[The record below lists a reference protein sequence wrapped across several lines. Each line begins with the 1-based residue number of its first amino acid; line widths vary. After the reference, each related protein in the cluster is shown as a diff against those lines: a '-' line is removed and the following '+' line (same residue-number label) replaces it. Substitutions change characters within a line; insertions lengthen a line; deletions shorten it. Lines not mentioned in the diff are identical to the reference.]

1 MSSGADGSSVLIVGD
16 GQTAALCSHA
26 LINQG
31 RGRFRLAGVV
41 PPSQMQDFLRQEAGW
56 TGQGPLKSPGRVVVA
71 VDDRRGRLPLA
82 ELVTLRFAGVKVQD
96 ASSFLE
102 DMGRKVPVR
111 SVLPSDLVFSDGF
124 RSSRRAFWSK
134 SITEWFLALFLL
146 ALAAPC
152 IVLAVVVILLESGW
166 PVFFRQDRVGLHGKV
181 FKVIK
186 LRTMFQDAEKTG
198 PQFALANDK
207 RITRFGRLLRRSRFD
222 ELPQL
227 INVLRGEMA
236 VVGPRPERP
245 AFVEGFKE
253 LIPYFAYRHSVRPGI
268 TGWAQVMYGY
278 TDDTNGSLEKL
289 SYDLYYIKHCSLQL
303 DLKILLGTIKT
314 VIQREGR

>member
-1 MSSGADGSSVLIVGD
+1 MSGGVDSSSVLIVGD

-26 LINQG
+26 LIMQG

-41 PPSQMQDFLRQEAGW
+41 PPSQMRDFLRKETGW
-56 TGQGPLKSPGRVVVA
+56 VGQGRARVPHRVVVA

-82 ELVTLRFAGVKVQD
+82 DLVTLRFAGVQVQD

-102 DMGRKVPVR
+102 DMGRKVPLR

-124 RSSRRAFWSK
+124 RFPRWAFWSK
-134 SITEWFLALFLL
+134 TITEWFLALVLL
-146 ALAAPC
+146 VLAAPL
-152 IVLAVVVILLESGW
+152 ILAASIGIFLETGW
-166 PVFFRQDRVGLHGKV
+166 PVFFRQERVGLHGKV

-186 LRTMFQDAEKTG
+186 LRTMVKDAEKTG
-198 PQFALANDK
+198 PQFALADDK
-207 RITRFGRLLRRSRFD
+207 RVTRIGRLLRRTRCD

-227 INVLRGEMA
+227 VNVLRGEMA
-236 VVGPRPERP
+236 LVGPRPERP
-245 AFVEGFKE
+245 GFVESFKE

-268 TGWAQVMYGY
+268 TGWAQVSYGY

-289 SYDLYYIKHCSLQL
+289 SYDLYYIKHCSLGL
-303 DLKILLGTIKT
+303 DLKILLST
-314 VIQREGR
+314 VRTVLEREGR